1 MSSGGT
7 GAAGLTGPDALEG
20 AAGGHVPVMHRVS
33 QMQFA
38 KEIQPV
44 KTIARIYTRFVQVN
58 KIRNKLISMVNSE
71 VFLHI

>member
-1 MSSGGT
+1 MNSGGT

-20 AAGGHVPVMHRVS
+20 AASGHVPVIHRVS

-38 KEIQPV
+38 KEKQTV

-58 KIRNKLISMVNSE
+58 EIRNKLISMVNSKL
-71 VFLHI
+71 FLDV